1 MVVVRQTIF
10 RDKKILCT
18 LLLTNNFLQV
28 HGKVVILQTILIKYL
43 YKMENNYYSIPSQ
56 SATMVGSLMKSVYM
70 WMTLALGITGV
81 VALYV
86 AQSSD
91 LLYTIFSNSI
101 LFWGLVIAE
110 FALVMVIS
118 ARLLKMS
125 FSTALLLFMLYS
137 VINGL
142 TLSVIF
148 ALYTKA
154 SVASTFFVTAGTFGV
169 MSLIGYFTKKDLSK
183 LGGILFMLLI
193 GLVIATLVNI
203 FWANDTLY
211 WITTYAGVLIFVGLT
226 VYDTNKIKR
235 MLECS
240 YGEDEMTQK
249 LALMGA
255 LTLYLDF
262 INLFL
267 YLLRILGD
275 RK

>member
-1 MVVVRQTIF
+1 
-10 RDKKILCT
+10 
-18 LLLTNNFLQV
+18 
-28 HGKVVILQTILIKYL
+28 
-43 YKMENNYYSIPSQ
+43 MENNYYSIPTQ
-56 SATMVGSLMKSVYM
+56 SVTVVGSLMKSVYM

-86 AQSSD
+86 AQSAD
-91 LLYTIFSNSI
+91 LLYTLFSNPI
-101 LFWGLVIAE
+101 LFWGLIIAE

-118 ARLLKMS
+118 AMLLKMS
-125 FSTALLLFMLYS
+125 FTTALMLFMLYS

-154 SVASTFFVTAGTFGV
+154 SVASTFFVTAGTFGI

-193 GLVIATLVNI
+193 GLVIGTLVNI

-235 MLECS
+235 MLESSFC
-240 YGEDEMTQK
+240 EDEVTQK

-275 RK
+275 RR

>member
-1 MVVVRQTIF
+1 
-10 RDKKILCT
+10 
-18 LLLTNNFLQV
+18 
-28 HGKVVILQTILIKYL
+28 
-43 YKMENNYYSIPSQ
+43 
-56 SATMVGSLMKSVYM
+56 MKSVYM

-86 AQSSD
+86 AQSAD
-91 LLYTIFSNSI
+91 LLYSIFSNSI
-101 LFWGLVIAE
+101 LFWGLIIAE

-125 FSTALLLFMLYS
+125 FTTALMLFMLYS

-235 MLECS
+235 MLES
-240 YGEDEMTQK
+240 TYGEDEITQK

-275 RK
+275 RR

>member
-1 MVVVRQTIF
+1 M
-10 RDKKILCT
+10 
-18 LLLTNNFLQV
+18 
-28 HGKVVILQTILIKYL
+28 G
-43 YKMENNYYSIPSQ
+43 NNYYSIPSQ

-81 VALYV
+81 VALYI
-86 AQSSD
+86 AQSAD
-91 LLYTIFSNSI
+91 LLYAIFSNSI
-101 LFWGLVIAE
+101 LFWGLLIAE
-110 FALVMVIS
+110 FVVVMFIS
-118 ARLLKMS
+118 ARLHKMS
-125 FSTALLLFMLYS
+125 FTTALMLFMLYS

-211 WITTYAGVLIFVGLT
+211 WVTTYAGVLIFVGLT

-267 YLLRILGD
+267 YLLRLLGD

>member
-1 MVVVRQTIF
+1 
-10 RDKKILCT
+10 
-18 LLLTNNFLQV
+18 
-28 HGKVVILQTILIKYL
+28 
-43 YKMENNYYSIPSQ
+43 
-56 SATMVGSLMKSVYM
+56 M

-86 AQSSD
+86 AQSAQ
-91 LLYTIFSNSI
+91 LLTAIFSNSI
-101 LFWGLVIAE
+101 LFWGLIIAE
-110 FALVMVIS
+110 FVLVMVIS

-125 FSTALLLFMLYS
+125 FTSALMLFMLYS

-148 ALYTKA
+148 AIYTKA
-154 SVASTFFVTAGTFGV
+154 SVASTFFVTAGTFGI
-169 MSLIGYFTKKDLSK
+169 MSLIGYITKKDLSK

-193 GLVIATLVNI
+193 GLVIATIVNI

-211 WITTYAGVLIFVGLT
+211 WVTTYAGVLIFVGLT

-267 YLLRILGD
+267 YLLRLLGD